1 MWPRPVPRRWLL
13 PALVVLSAAA
23 VCVRLGFWQLGR
35 WQDARERLAAQ
46 AAALAGEPVELGAAL
61 PPTSPGSGT
70 RVRLGGRWEP
80 SVHLLLS
87 GRTRLS
93 DPGVVVATVRVLPS
107 GERVLVERGWM
118 AAPDA
123 RTAHPEGSPVTDEAV
138 DGVVVAFASPP
149 RPAAWT
155 ELPSDSAGVALW
167 SVRSLERDSCVAR
180 LGALAPFMVRVLP
193 GSEDAVGSPRPEP
206 FALEDGGMHLGYA
219 LQWFGIALVI
229 VAGAWALARR
239 AAARA

>member
-1 MWPRPVPRRWLL
+1 ML
-13 PALVVLSAAA
+13 PALAVLVAAA
-23 VCVRLGFWQLGR
+23 VCVRLGFWQLDR
-35 WQDARERLAAQ
+35 WQDVRERRAAQ
-46 AAALAGEPVELGAAL
+46 QTALAGEPVELGTAL
-61 PPTSPGSGT
+61 PVTSPEPGT
-70 RVRLGGRWEP
+70 RVRLGGRYEP
-80 SVHLLLS
+80 STHLLLS

-123 RTAHPEGSPVTDEAV
+123 RTAHPENVPVTDEAV
-138 DGVVVAFASPP
+138 DGVVVAYARPP

-155 ELPSDSAGVALW
+155 VLPSDSAGVVLW

-193 GSEDAVGSPRPEP
+193 GPDDATGVLRPEP
-206 FALEDGGMHLGYA
+206 FVLEDGGMHLGYA
-219 LQWFGIALVI
+219 VQWFGIALVI